1 MTSASTSTTSQTAKI
16 EYPEAT
22 IKRAERA
29 LACSR
34 FKLPLFMAMQT
45 GSVPLSAI
53 ASQKGY
59 QNNYTEKPAPELVIE
74 NDLMWFI
81 QVGLLRREVDGQG
94 ITDTFRLTPLGH
106 QITRKWEKQGGQLP
120 KPSIW
125 DHLANFARRW
135 LRWRF

>member
-1 MTSASTSTTSQTAKI
+1 MTSVSMPEASKI
-16 EYPEAT
+16 EYSEAT
-22 IKRAERA
+22 VKRAERA

-34 FKLPLFMAMQT
+34 FQLPLFTAMRQ
-45 GSVPLSAI
+45 GSVPLNAI

-59 QNNYTEKPAPELVIE
+59 QHQYTESPTPELVVE

-106 QITRKWEKQGGQLP
+106 QITRKWEQQKGQLP
-120 KPSIW
+120 QPSFW
-125 DHLANFARRW
+125 GRLLNFASRW
-135 LRWRF
+135 LRLRF

>member
-1 MTSASTSTTSQTAKI
+1 MTSATTPQAAKI
-16 EYPEAT
+16 EYSEST
-22 IKRAERA
+22 MKRAERA

-34 FKLPLFMAMQT
+34 FKLPLLMAMRT

-106 QITRKWEKQGGQLP
+106 QITRKWEQQGEQLP
-120 KPSIW
+120 KPSVW
-125 DHLANFARRW
+125 ERLANFARRW
-135 LRWRF
+135 LRLRF

>member
-1 MTSASTSTTSQTAKI
+1 MPKASKI
-16 EYPEAT
+16 EYSEPT
-22 IKRAERA
+22 VKRAERA

-34 FKLPLFMAMQT
+34 FQLPLFVAMQK

-59 QNNYTEKPAPELVIE
+59 QNQYTERPTPELVVE

-106 QITRKWEKQGGQLP
+106 QITRKWEQQGGRLP
-120 KPSIW
+120 KPSFW
-125 DHLANFARRW
+125 ERLLNFTNRW
-135 LRWRF
+135 LRL